1 VADLSG
7 VQLHLVNNVAEAN
20 AFMTW
25 LSERRPDDI
34 IGLDTETGE
43 LKGNPLKDA
52 FSPWRGQLRLVQVG
66 DGQTAWAI
74 PWDGWNGVFH
84 EAMEKYQGQIVC
96 HNIAFEARWLGVK
109 SKFKIPWSRAHDTMI
124 QAHIINPLGSGALK
138 TLTSQHVD
146 GRAAALQSQLD
157 EGMAKN
163 GWTWGTVPITYQPY
177 WAYGAL
183 DCILTVRL
191 WEKFN
196 EQCGPGGPYAKVYD
210 LEMAARRV
218 ITEMELG
225 GARVDL
231 EYADKKYQELHDY
244 SERVMTW
251 GRETFDNKRLSSNHD
266 LIKIFEGVYGA
277 QFEEFTPTGQKK
289 CDKVQLKKFSINYSG
304 HPVGALADTVLSM
317 RKASKL
323 AETYFANFREFAV
336 DGLVHPNVRTLGA
349 RTSRM
354 SITEPALQ
362 TLNKGEKTVR
372 RTFIPRN
379 EDECI
384 ITSDLDQVEFR
395 MTAALSEDPGLIA
408 LFERCD
414 REDGDAFT
422 EIMRE
427 VYQDP
432 SLQKS
437 DPKRKL
443 IKGLIYGKLYGAG
456 VSKMA
461 LTAGVPE
468 SDMREVDAAF
478 NSRYPGV
485 KQFSMRIEDA
495 GMRRQRSE
503 GQGYVLTQTGRRLPC
518 DEGKVYTLV
527 NYAIQGGAAEVF
539 KLNLLK
545 LDAAGLTPHMIVPV
559 HDEIVMSV
567 PRADVEEI
575 KKVVKDCM
583 TTTEGW
589 AVPLTA
595 GCDGPFENWGE
606 AVDA

>member
-1 VADLSG
+1 
-7 VQLHLVNNVAEAN
+7 
-20 AFMTW
+20 MRW
-25 LSERRPDDI
+25 LGERRETDV
-34 IGLDTETGE
+34 IGLDLETGE
-43 LKGNPLKDA
+43 LPGLPASDA
-52 FSPWRGQLRLVQVG
+52 FSPWRGKLRLAQLG
-66 DGQTAWAI
+66 DKHYGWAI
-74 PWDGWNGVFH
+74 PWDEWGGVFY
-84 EAMEKYQGQIVC
+84 EALEKYEGQLVI
-96 HNIAFEARWLGVK
+96 HNIAFEARWLGVQ
-109 SKFKIPWSRAHDTMI
+109 SRFKMPWHRAHDSMI
-124 QAHIINPLGSGALK
+124 AAHIIDPLGPGALK
-138 TLTSQHVD
+138 TLCSRYVD
-146 GRAAALQSQLD
+146 SRAAAAQGMLD
-157 EGMAKN
+157 EAMTKN
-163 GWTWGTVPITYQPY
+163 GFTWGTVPIDMKEY

-183 DCILTVRL
+183 DPVITVHL
-191 WEKFN
+191 WEQLEK
-196 EQCGPGGPYAKVYD
+196 QVGPAGPYGKVYD

-218 ITEMELG
+218 ITEMELAG
-225 GARVDL
+225 CRVDL
-231 EYADKKYQELHDY
+231 EYADRKYQELHDY
-244 SERVMTW
+244 AERVMEW
-251 GRETFDNKRLSSNHD
+251 GHDTFDGKRLSSNHD
-266 LIKIFEGVYGA
+266 LAKIFEGQYGA
-277 QFEEFTPTGQKK
+277 QFTEFTPTGQRK
-289 CDKVQLKKFSINYSG
+289 CDKFQLKRFSVEYAGTPIA
-304 HPVGALADTVLSM
+304 ALADTVLSM

-323 AETYFANFREFAV
+323 AETYFANFRRFST

-372 RTFIPRN
+372 RAFIPRN

-395 MTAALSEDPGLIA
+395 MTAALSEDPGLVS

-414 REDGDAFT
+414 RENGDAFT

-456 VSKMA
+456 VAKMA

-468 SDMREVDAAF
+468 GDMREVDNAF

-485 KQFSMRIEDA
+485 KKFSAVIEDA
-495 GMRRQRSE
+495 GMRRERSE

-518 DEGKVYTLV
+518 DTGKVYTLV

-545 LDAAGLTPHMIVPV
+545 LDAAGLTPYMMVPV

-575 KKVVKDCM
+575 KAVVKDCM

-595 GCDGPFENWGE
+595 GCDGPFDNWGE